1 LRSADRS
8 GGLVAISYSQE
19 YIHPLDTQ
27 FMLEMSVYPEIL
39 EALKNVMTTSQDR
52 WPTDYGQQD
61 AKSAAHSGNARLTL
75 MVSTLGGGEKSR
87 GQSPHS
93 T

>member
-1 LRSADRS
+1 MIFLREYPAENVAMD
-8 GGLVAISYSQE
+8 GGLQSE
-19 YIHPLDTQ
+19 NPK
-27 FMLEMSVYPEIL
+27 IL

-75 MVSTLGGGEKSR
+75 MVSTLGGG
-87 GQSPHS
+87 
-93 T
+93 